1 MKLLFVQGG
10 SRVRICK
17 NGKLYVDGN
26 FNNNIWERYKYYCDE
41 LVVVLRKIDATFEE
55 EKIKEKLNWI
65 DTNLLTL
72 KLVDD
77 IYSPKK
83 DFLNIKKRIKIEKEI
98 KENVKNADRI
108 IIRSIGNYYT
118 NTALKYCKKYKKE
131 YLIEVT
137 GFALDSLWYH
147 SFFGKIV
154 AIPRELKLKKS
165 VKEAPY
171 VVYVTDKE
179 LQKRYPSNGKM
190 LGCSD
195 VELFDECSN
204 ILEAKKRKIK
214 KDISEKR
221 ITIGTIGFL
230 DVKYK
235 GQTDVIK
242 AISLLKKTGI
252 NSIFYEMVG
261 TGKGKRIKKLINK
274 YKLNENVKIIGALK
288 HKDVGKWLSNIDIYV
303 HPSYTEGLCRSII
316 EAMGLACPVICTNA
330 GGNRELIS
338 SEFIYKKTK
347 WKQLSKKIVE
357 IATLEKLL
365 EQSKINYY
373 NSKKYDK
380 NDLNKKRDKF
390 YMKFTNKI

>member
-26 FNNNIWERYKYYCDE
+26 FSNSIWERYKKYCDE
-41 LVVVLRKIDATFEE
+41 LVVVLRKIDSTFEE

-65 DTNLLTL
+65 DTNLITL

-83 DFLNIKKRIKIEKEI
+83 DFLNIKKRIKIKKEI
-98 KENVKNADRI
+98 KENVKNADKI

-118 NTALKYCKKYKKE
+118 NTTLKYCKKYKKE

-147 SFFGKIV
+147 SLFGKIV

-171 VVYVTDKE
+171 AVYVTDRE

-195 VELFDECSN
+195 VELFDEYSN
-204 ILEAKKRKIK
+204 IVEKKQEKIK
-214 KDISEKR
+214 KDMNEQK
-221 ITIGTIGFL
+221 ITMGTIGFL

-235 GQTDVIK
+235 GQIDVIK
-242 AISLLKKTGI
+242 SINYLKKKGI
-252 NSIFYEMVG
+252 NNLYYEMVG
-261 TGKGKRIKKLINK
+261 TGTGNRIKKLIDK
-274 YKLNENVKIIGALK
+274 YNLNANIKIIGALK
-288 HKDVGKWLSNIDIYV
+288 HQDVGKWLSNIDIYV

-316 EAMGLACPVICTNA
+316 EAMGLACPVICTDA

-338 SEFIYKKTK
+338 DEFIYKKTN
-347 WKQLSKKIVE
+347 WKQLSKKICELV
-357 IATLEKLL
+357 TLQKLL
-365 EQSKINYY
+365 GQSRINYN
-373 NSKKYDK
+373 NSKKYNK
-380 NDLNKKRDKF
+380 NDLNEKRDKF
-390 YMKFTNKI
+390 YMEFTNKI